1 MGKAISRDSLKENYD
16 LLAIAVPFL
25 GLRVSVP
32 TCQVHVQELY
42 SWMSISCPSHL
53 SNVNGLKFDIEIAAA
68 SRLFQLYIIPCYF
81 ASSGNTMDTQGWI
94 LRRML
99 SQINRICGRPHK
111 PRDPL
116 IRKLCALAGATW
128 PERSQE
134 NETDES
140 DGADDTSCDEESQS
154 EAPPVQC
161 SKGTLSSTSSCT
173 FQPFDLY
180 RNVFVSLSQINCW
193 FAVAC
198 WQAPKVMKRF
208 QLVLLVRSWWQ
219 QSLPWPLHRPLH
231 RLRRPTQKLWCHQPR
246 SCTLHFREA
255 RRLKYGG
262 IEIYLSQCQVNP
274 KLLLRRHQ
282 LRRPDDD

>member
-53 SNVNGLKFDIEIAAA
+53 SNVNGLKFNIETSAA
-68 SRLFQLYIIPCYF
+68 SRLLQYYIIPCYF
-81 ASSGNTMDTQGWI
+81 ASSGNTMQTQGWI

-116 IRKLCALAGATW
+116 IRKLCALAGAKW
-128 PERSQE
+128 PEPSRE
-134 NETDES
+134 DLATDES
-140 DGADDTSCDEESQS
+140 DSADHTSCDEESES

-161 SKGTLSSTSSCT
+161 SQGTPFINQLSHVHSNRLIFSKT
-173 FQPFDLY
+173 F
-180 RNVFVSLSQINCW
+180 LS
-193 FAVAC
+193 AYL
-198 WQAPKVMKRF
+198 K
-208 QLVLLVRSWWQ
+208 LLVGSW
-219 QSLPWPLHRPLH
+219 LPAGR
-231 RLRRPTQKLWCHQPR
+231 
-246 SCTLHFREA
+246 
-255 RRLKYGG
+255 
-262 IEIYLSQCQVNP
+262 CQ
-274 KLLLRRHQ
+274 R
-282 LRRPDDD
+282 